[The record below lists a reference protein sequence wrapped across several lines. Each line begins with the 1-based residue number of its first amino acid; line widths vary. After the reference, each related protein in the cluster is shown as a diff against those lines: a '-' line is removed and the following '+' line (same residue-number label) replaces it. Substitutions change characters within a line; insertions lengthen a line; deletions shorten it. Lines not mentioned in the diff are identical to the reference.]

1 MSIGYRESFFKSVSR
16 QIRRSCKPVTI
27 LFTDV
32 EDSTAYWDEYGDL
45 DGRLMIDLHNR
56 LISPVI
62 KRYRGKIVKHIGDSI
77 MASFKS
83 PRNALK
89 ASIAIQQILEK
100 RRNEDV
106 AFGLRVRIGVHAG
119 KALVEGGDIFGDA
132 VNLAARVQ
140 SLAKGNEI
148 YVSSSTASLFKNED
162 FALTKVGNFLLKGKQ
177 TEIAIYKCGWR
188 QYPDLIAGIEQNVF
202 VQVVRRQKLEFLI
215 YSCASIGIIY
225 FLFLNYLRYFLA
237 DKEPLALLSLRLQL
251 ILDARIAIP
260 AALGILTLVAV
271 FLAIRTKT
279 IPHLALSL
287 LKGGFGLAIGF
298 LLFYGPAHYL
308 YYLLGT
314 DWNKT
319 LHQSD
324 HLFVE
329 VLEEKVNL
337 HRAPS
342 EASAGIFKVPK
353 GTILLLADVAKK
365 RKMTWNKVLV
375 GREEYGWI
383 PRIVPAKIGVPKR
396 RFSIANK
403 FYFTYLDLGALVAGL
418 AGFFWGVLSFRVRP
432 I

>member
-1 MSIGYRESFFKSVSR
+1 MADVYRDSFFRSLSR
-16 QIRRSCKPVTI
+16 QIRRSRRPVTI

-62 KRYRGKIVKHIGDSI
+62 ERYRGKIVKHIGDSI
-77 MASFKS
+77 MASFRS

-106 AFGLRVRIGVHAG
+106 AFKLRVRIGVHAG
-119 KALVEGGDIFGDA
+119 KALVEGDDIFGDA
-132 VNLAARVQ
+132 VNLAARVKG
-140 SLAKGNEI
+140 LAKGNEI
-148 YVSSSTASLFKNED
+148 YVSSSMASLFEKDD

-177 TEIAIYKCGWR
+177 TEISIYKCRWR
-188 QYPDLIAGIEQNVF
+188 EYPDLIEGIEQNVF
-202 VQVVRRQKLEFLI
+202 VQVVRRQKVEFLI

-225 FLFLNYLRYFLA
+225 FLFLHYLRYFVA

-260 AALGILTLVAV
+260 AAIGILTLVAV
-271 FLAIRTKT
+271 FLAVRTKI

-308 YYLLGT
+308 HYVLGP

-337 HRAPS
+337 RREPS
-342 EASAGIFKVPK
+342 EAADAIFEVPK

-375 GREEYGWI
+375 GRGEYGWI

-396 RFSIANK
+396 RLSIANK
-403 FYFTYLDLGALVAGL
+403 FYFTYLDFGALVAGL
-418 AGFFWGVLSFRVRP
+418 AGFLWGVLSFRVRP

>member
-1 MSIGYRESFFKSVSR
+1 MSDVYRESFFKSVSR
-16 QIRRSCKPVTI
+16 QIVRSRRPVTI

-32 EDSTAYWDEYGDL
+32 EDSTAYWDEHGDL

-77 MASFKS
+77 MASFRS

-100 RRNEDV
+100 RRNEDS
-106 AFGLRVRIGVHAG
+106 AFRLRVRVGVHAG

-132 VNLAARVQ
+132 VNLAARVKG
-140 SLAKGNEI
+140 LAKGNEI
-148 YVSSSTASLFKNED
+148 YVSSRLASLFQKED
-162 FALTKVGNFLLKGKQ
+162 FALKKVGNFLLKGKQ
-177 TEIAIYKCGWR
+177 TEIAIYKCRWQ
-188 QYPDLIAGIEQNVF
+188 QYPDLIEGIEQNVF
-202 VQVVRRQKLEFLI
+202 LQVVRRQKLEFLI

-225 FLFLNYLRYFLA
+225 FLFLKYLRYFLA
-237 DKEPLALLSLRLQL
+237 DKETLALLSLRLQL

-271 FLAIRTKT
+271 FLAIRTKI

-298 LLFYGPAHYL
+298 FLFYGPAHYL
-308 YYLLGT
+308 HYVLGP

-329 VLEEKVNL
+329 ILEENVNL
-337 HRAPS
+337 RRAPS
-342 EASAGIFKVPK
+342 EDSAVIFKVPE
-353 GTILLLADVAKK
+353 GTILLLADVAKR

-375 GREEYGWI
+375 GRGEYGWTA
-383 PRIVPAKIGVPKR
+383 RIVPAKIGVPQR

-403 FYFTYLDLGALVAGL
+403 FYFTYLDFGALVAGL
-418 AGFFWGVLSFRVRP
+418 VGFLWGILSFRVRP

>member
-1 MSIGYRESFFKSVSR
+1 MSNVYRESYFRSVSR
-16 QIRRSCKPVTI
+16 QIRRSRKPVTI

-62 KRYRGKIVKHIGDSI
+62 KKYRGRIVKHIGDSI
-77 MASFKS
+77 MASFRS

-89 ASIAIQQILEK
+89 AAIAIQQILDK
-100 RRNEDV
+100 RRNEDE
-106 AFGLRVRIGVHAG
+106 AFRLRVRIGVHAG
-119 KALVEGGDIFGDA
+119 KALVEEGDIFGDA
-132 VNLAARVQ
+132 VNLAARVKG
-140 SLAKGNEI
+140 LAKGNEI
-148 YVSSSTASLFKNED
+148 YVSSSMASLSQKED

-177 TEIAIYKCGWR
+177 TEITVYKCRWR
-188 QYPDLIAGIEQNVF
+188 EYPDLIAGIEENVF

-225 FLFLNYLRYFLA
+225 FLFFNYLRYFLA

-260 AALGILTLVAV
+260 TAIGILTLLVV
-271 FLAIRTKT
+271 FLAIRTRI

-287 LKGGFGLAIGF
+287 LKGGFGLAMGF
-298 LLFYGPAHYL
+298 FLFYGPAHFLHYVI
-308 YYLLGT
+308 GP

-337 HRAPS
+337 RRAPS
-342 EASAGIFKVPK
+342 ETSAAIFKVPK

-365 RKMTWNKVLV
+365 KKMTWNKVLV
-375 GREEYGWI
+375 GRGEYGWL
-383 PRIVPAKIGVPKR
+383 PRIVPAKIGVPKMR
-396 RFSIANK
+396 LSITNK
-403 FYFTYLDLGALVAGL
+403 FYFTYLDVGALFAGL

>member
-1 MSIGYRESFFKSVSR
+1 VSDVYKESFFRSVSR
-16 QIRRSCKPVTI
+16 QILRSRKPVTI

-62 KRYRGKIVKHIGDSI
+62 KKYRGKIVKHIGDSI

-83 PRNALK
+83 ARNALQ

-106 AFGLRVRIGVHAG
+106 AFRLRVRIGVHAG

-132 VNLAARVQ
+132 VNLAARVKG
-140 SLAKGNEI
+140 LAKGGEI
-148 YVSSSTASLFKNED
+148 YVSSSTASLFQKED
-162 FALTKVGNFLLKGKQ
+162 FALTKVGNFRFKGKQ
-177 TEIAIYKCGWR
+177 TEIAVYKCQWR
-188 QYPDLIAGIEQNVF
+188 QYSDLIAGIEQNIF
-202 VQVVRRQKLEFLI
+202 VQVLRRQKLEFLI

-225 FLFLNYLRYFLA
+225 FLFFNYLRYFLA

-260 AALGILTLVAV
+260 AALGILTLVVV
-271 FLAIRTKT
+271 FLAIRTKI
-279 IPHLALSL
+279 IPHSALSL

-308 YYLLGT
+308 HYVLGP

-329 VLEEKVNL
+329 VLEDKVSL
-337 HRAPS
+337 HRTPS
-342 EASAGIFKVPK
+342 EASAAIFKVPK
-353 GTILLLADVAKK
+353 GTILLLADVAKR
-365 RKMTWNKVLV
+365 RKMAWNKVLV
-375 GREEYGWI
+375 GRGKYGWI

-396 RFSIANK
+396 RLSIANK
-403 FYFTYLDLGALVAGL
+403 FYFTYLDFGALVAGL
-418 AGFFWGVLSFRVRP
+418 AGFFWGVFSFRVRP